1 MLQLVGRHTLRL
13 ATDHV
18 LGGRQA
24 VRTAEARPTGGS
36 QPVPSRELSLAL
48 LSMATT
54 ATVVWNLYGFAA
66 NFFDRAWA
74 GAPIPVTTLSYLLN
88 AALVVSLPFSRSGE
102 KRWVLASTVLGGL
115 MALWSALGVL
125 FLVND
130 VGLPPGLPT
139 VAGLGVPTLGGILM
153 AIFGIRAFRRLP

>member
-1 MLQLVGRHTLRL
+1 MLQLVGPRTLRL

-18 LGGRQA
+18 LGTRQA
-24 VRTAEARPTGGS
+24 VRTAEPRPTGGS
-36 QPVPSRELSLAL
+36 RTDPSRDPSLTL

-74 GAPIPVTTLSYLLN
+74 GAPIPVTMLSYLLN
-88 AALVVSLPFSRSGE
+88 AALVISLPFSRSGE
-102 KRWVLASTVLGGL
+102 KRWVLASIVLGSL

-125 FLVND
+125 FLVSD
-130 VGLPPGLPT
+130 VGLAPGLPT
-139 VAGLGVPTLGGILM
+139 VAGPGVPTLGGILM
-153 AIFGIRAFRRLP
+153 TIFGIRAYRRLS

>member
-1 MLQLVGRHTLRL
+1 MLKLVGPYALRL

-18 LGGRQA
+18 LGTRQA
-24 VRTAEARPTGGS
+24 VRTAEPVPTGGS
-36 QPVPSRELSLAL
+36 QPVPTQDPTLTLF
-48 LSMATT
+48 SMATT

-66 NFFDRAWA
+66 DFFDRAWA
-74 GAPIPVTTLSYLLN
+74 GAPIPVTMLSYLLN
-88 AALVVSLPFSRSGE
+88 AALVISLPFSRSGE
-102 KRWVLASTVLGGL
+102 KRWILTSTVLGGL

-139 VAGLGVPTLGGILM
+139 IAGPGVPTLGGILM
-153 AIFGIRAFRRLP
+153 VIFGIRAYRRLS